1 MKAHRHNLLIGFTV
15 LKRKVTCEELLE
27 PGAPFIKKVL
37 TVSYEN
43 YTYKLLLRFLI
54 GFNSTNLAYLSNIP
68 LKTKS
73 QKVKTSLT
81 H

>member
-43 YTYKLLLRFLI
+43 YI
-54 GFNSTNLAYLSNIP
+54 NDYLDF
-68 LKTKS
+68 
-73 QKVKTSLT
+73 
-81 H
+81 